1 MRHEESAALREALEE
16 LITTGV
22 LLVSD
27 AALPSVA
34 GLVAEAPV
42 RGSWWAHPQAH
53 AIFRVANAL
62 AEHPDVITAKLFS
75 GKVTYVHRRYWGAL
89 FAIAT
94 SGEPWQ
100 MRGISSLAR
109 RLLLRVE
116 KEGKLRTDH
125 LPELLNVKLKA
136 IGDAARELE
145 GRLLVYGASVH
156 TEKGSHAKQLE
167 SWKHLAR
174 CRPITGR
181 RMSAQ
186 LAKHKFEEI
195 ARRLEERFRSRI
207 KLLWQRG

>member
-1 MRHEESAALREALEE
+1 MRHEESAAFRKALEV
-16 LITTGV
+16 LKTTGAF
-22 LLVSD
+22 LVSD
-27 AALPSVA
+27 ATLPSVA

-62 AEHPDVITAKLFS
+62 AEHPDVITVKLFS

-89 FAIAT
+89 IVVAT

-100 MRGISSLAR
+100 VRGLSSLAR

-156 TEKGSHAKQLE
+156 TEKGSHAKQLD

-174 CRPITGR
+174 RRRITGR

-186 LAKHKFEEI
+186 LAKQEFREI
-195 ARRLEERFRSRI
+195 ARRLEERYHARVN
-207 KLLWQRG
+207 LPWQRG

>member
-1 MRHEESAALREALEE
+1 VRHKESAAFRKALEV
-16 LITTGV
+16 LKTAGA

-27 AALPSVA
+27 ATLPSVA

-62 AEHPDVITAKLFS
+62 AEHPDVITVKLFS
-75 GKVTYVHRRYWGAL
+75 GKVTYVRGQHWGAL

-100 MRGISSLAR
+100 VRGLSSLAR

-125 LPELLNVKLKA
+125 LPELLNIKLKA

-145 GRLLVYGASVH
+145 GRLLVYGASIH
-156 TEKGSHAKQLE
+156 TEKGSHAKQME
-167 SWKHLAR
+167 SWKHLAAR
-174 CRPITGR
+174 RRITGR

-186 LAKHKFEEI
+186 LAKQKFEEI
-195 ARRLEERFRSRI
+195 ARRLEERFRSRV
-207 KLLWQRG
+207 KLPWQRG

>member
-1 MRHEESAALREALEE
+1 VRHEESAAFRKALEV
-16 LITTGV
+16 LNTAGA

-62 AEHPDVITAKLFS
+62 AENPDVITVKLFS
-75 GKVTYVHRRYWGAL
+75 GKVTYVRGQHWGAL

-100 MRGISSLAR
+100 VRGLSSLAR

-125 LPELLNVKLKA
+125 LPKLLNVKLKA

-167 SWKHLAR
+167 SWKHLAAR
-174 CRPITGR
+174 RRITGR

-186 LAKHKFEEI
+186 LAKQKFEEI
-195 ARRLEERFRSRI
+195 ARRLEERFRSRV
-207 KLLWQRG
+207 KLPWQRG